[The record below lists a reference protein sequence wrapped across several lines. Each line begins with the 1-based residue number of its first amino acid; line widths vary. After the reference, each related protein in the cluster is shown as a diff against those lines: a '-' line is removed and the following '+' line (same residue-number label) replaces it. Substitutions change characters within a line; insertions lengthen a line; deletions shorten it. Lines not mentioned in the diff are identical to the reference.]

1 MFQHI
6 ESGEARLSQEERE
19 NQLEKMIM
27 KIKELDDEAFLD
39 IADHIH
45 WGVLQ
50 FYKPSVE
57 TPIPNK
63 ILKKIQEK
71 NPELLL

>member
-6 ESGEARLSQEERE
+6 EPGEARLSQEERE
-19 NQLEKMIM
+19 EQMVRLIK
-27 KIKELDDEAFLD
+27 KINALDDEAFLD
-39 IADHIH
+39 IADHVY